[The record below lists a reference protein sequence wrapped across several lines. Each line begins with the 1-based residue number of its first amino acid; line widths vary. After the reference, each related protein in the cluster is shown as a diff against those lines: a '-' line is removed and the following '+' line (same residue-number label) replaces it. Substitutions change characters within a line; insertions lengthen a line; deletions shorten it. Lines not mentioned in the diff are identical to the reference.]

1 MKILIVGYK
10 GFIGKYL
17 FNHLKLLGADVYGIS
32 SSEKNGIDGETGIL
46 SEQFTISPGT
56 DAVIY
61 LAQSP
66 YYRQIPEKATHLL
79 NVNVIS
85 AVKMVEIARKAK
97 VPRFIYTSTGNVY
110 TPSFQPLIE
119 TSSLN
124 INNWYSL
131 SKIHAEEALALFRN
145 DMDITITRL
154 FGVYGPGQTDKLI
167 PRLINTILQ
176 GNKIF
181 LERNQNDI
189 NDLDGLKLSMIY
201 IYDLVEI
208 LTELL
213 RKSFN
218 HYLLNISSQEVL
230 TLREIANKIAIFS
243 QKQVNIE
250 LADKIRYFDLIA
262 DTTLLNQALSP
273 IFTPFN
279 IGIEKTIMQSLHP
292 TNHCE
297 R

>member
-1 MKILIVGYK
+1 MKVLIIGYK

-32 SSEKNGIDGETGIL
+32 SSEQNGIDGETGIL
-46 SEQFTISPGT
+46 SDQFSIIPGT

-66 YYRQIPEKATHLL
+66 YYRQVPEKAVHLL
-79 NVNVIS
+79 NVNVVS
-85 AVKMVEIARKAK
+85 AVKLAETARKAK
-97 VPRFIYTSTGNVY
+97 VKRFIYTSTGNVY
-110 TPSFQPLIE
+110 APSFQPLGE
-119 TSSLN
+119 TSPLN
-124 INNWYSL
+124 RDNWYSL
-131 SKIHAEEALALFRN
+131 SKICAEEALALFRN

-167 PRLINTILQ
+167 PRLINTTLQ

-181 LERNQNDI
+181 IEKNKNDVT
-189 NDLDGLKLSMIY
+189 DLDGLKLSVIY

-208 LTELL
+208 LTKLL
-213 RKSFN
+213 KKSLN
-218 HYLLNISSQEVL
+218 DYLINIASQEIL
-230 TLREIANKIAIFS
+230 TLREIAHKIAIFS

-250 LADKIRYFDLIA
+250 LSDRIRYFDLIA
-262 DTTLLNQALSP
+262 DTTLLNQALNP

-279 IGIEKTIMQSLHP
+279 IGIEKTIMQSLHS
-292 TNHCE
+292 TNNCE